1 MLSLAVDETPELRDG
16 NRNTDVLQSANQFRY
31 GTHVAFGHQ
40 HANAPHDAASGRGLL
55 SRHAPILAML
65 LSHHRSL
72 HSMQSIC
79 RSLLKRVIVFGILH
93 VIESEER
100 FLSRPFN
107 QEFDVR
113 HLRVIT
119 DRTGKRQAI
128 AMSLR
133 VLSCVL
139 GTSPAGCP
147 VSASFGYEHNDWNG
161 NATGSI
167 PDGDG

>member
-1 MLSLAVDETPELRDG
+1 
-16 NRNTDVLQSANQFRY
+16 
-31 GTHVAFGHQ
+31 
-40 HANAPHDAASGRGLL
+40 
-55 SRHAPILAML
+55 
-65 LSHHRSL
+65 
-72 HSMQSIC
+72 MQSIC

-93 VIESEER
+93 VIESEGR